1 MSDFKAISKIAISV
15 GGPLASLF
23 LGPGAGVAIS
33 TIGKIAGPLLG
44 LEEDDTEGLEEMAR
58 SEPGKVSAV
67 INGIAKDPDKLEEF
81 NSLYSAQVEL
91 SKQTNETYRQE
102 LKSEGWVA
110 RNWRPLHGLELTVE
124 MAAWGFLILRAVY
137 LGGPVLKATTASIME
152 LAYILG
158 AWYSARLAVMGVH
171 VAGRSQEKI
180 ASMTNIPGTVINEV
194 IKAIRK

>member
-1 MSDFKAISKIAISV
+1 MSDFKNITKIAVSV
-15 GGPLASLF
+15 GGPIASLF
-23 LGPGAGVAIS
+23 LGPGAGAAIS
-33 TIGKIAGPLLG
+33 ALGKLAGPILG

-58 SEPGKVSAV
+58 TAPGKVTSV
-67 INGIAKDPDKLEEF
+67 VKDIAKNPDRIEEF
-81 NSLYSAQVEL
+81 NSFYSAQVEL
-91 SKQTNETYRQE
+91 SKQVNETYRQE
-102 LKSEGWVA
+102 LKSEGWIA
-110 RNWRPLHGLELTVE
+110 RNWRPIHGLELTVE

-180 ASMTNIPGTVINEV
+180 ASMTNVPGTLINEV
-194 IKAIRK
+194 IKAVRK